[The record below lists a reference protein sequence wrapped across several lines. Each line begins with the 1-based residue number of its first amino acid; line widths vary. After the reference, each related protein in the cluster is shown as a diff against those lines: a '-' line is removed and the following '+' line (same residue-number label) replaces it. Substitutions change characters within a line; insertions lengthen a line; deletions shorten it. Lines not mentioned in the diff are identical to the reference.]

1 MLCREHMQP
10 LPLPSNTLAASAA
23 AVDLGGPDDLDEDR
37 GMAAL
42 LTILQRRG
50 VRAAGIARL
59 LALRL
64 AWQGHEPA
72 LDGFVPDARASF
84 VRWLYQRGRIAG

>member
-1 MLCREHMQP
+1 MLWREHMQRLP
-10 LPLPSNTLAASAA
+10 LPLNAFGASAA
-23 AVDLGGPDDLDEDR
+23 AARLAGPDDR
-37 GMAAL
+37 GIATL
-42 LTILQRRG
+42 LTVLQRRG

-64 AWQGHEPA
+64 AWQGHDPA
-72 LDGFVPDARASF
+72 LDGFEPDARASF

>member
-1 MLCREHMQP
+1 MLCREHMQR
-10 LPLPSNTLAASAA
+10 LPLPSDPLDASVAG
-23 AVDLGGPDDLDEDR
+23 VDLGGPDDLDDDQ

-42 LTILQRRG
+42 LAILQRRG

-59 LALRL
+59 LALLL
-64 AWQGHEPA
+64 AWQGHDPA
-72 LDGFVPDARASF
+72 LDGFVPDPRASF